1 MIHKGV
7 EPLSKYISLVLQKE
21 EAALKRKSEYDT
33 DGMSSKNQ
41 VSTSQS
47 FFAIAI
53 GRHDTRP
60 SDTKPTDAQ
69 HNMRFTYCA
78 ERRYAECRGVDT
90 VQISEIS

>member
-47 FFAIAI
+47 FFATAI
-53 GRHDTRP
+53 WRHDTR
-60 SDTKPTDAQ
+60 SSETKPTDAQ
-69 HNMRFTYCA
+69 RNMRLTY
-78 ERRYAECRGVDT
+78 YA
-90 VQISEIS
+90 